1 MSLHLSGDPGLR
13 RLLRSNGGMA
23 RIILRRVP
31 GEGSVSSYGLHRDGV
46 EVVVGVKDSALLLGT
61 VVGVSELSEGEI
73 CGSVV
78 VMVLVVAVVVLV
90 VAVVVL
96 VVAVV
101 ALVVAVVA
109 LVVAVVALVVA
120 VVVLVAVVVVLV
132 AVVVALMVAVVVV
145 VVVVAVL
152 VVVGEREVSEAEREV
167 EGSIGSCKDVLEGG
181 EEECSPGS
189 ASEEERVVVIDII
202 VTDGNKVCVE
212 IKAASVERT
221 TGDDEY
227 TTVAVCSSALES
239 CAGRDS
245 VTVEMLWGVIPVL
258 KLSLEVAGMEVVPV
272 PDGSRLLLRSILR
285 SEAETVGG
293 VRGLDVDVPSGSGW
307 VELTGVRASEGKRV
321 SVPVAEPSESGCK
334 TV

>member
-1 MSLHLSGDPGLR
+1 
-13 RLLRSNGGMA
+13 MA
-23 RIILRRVP
+23 A
-31 GEGSVSSYGLHRDGV
+31 
-46 EVVVGVKDSALLLGT
+46 VVGVKDSALLLGT

-90 VAVVVL
+90 VAVVAL

-120 VVVLVAVVVVLV
+120 VVVLVAVVVALVV
-132 AVVVALMVAVVVV
+132 AVVALVVTVV
-145 VVVVAVL
+145 IIVVVVAVL

-212 IKAASVERT
+212 VKAASVERT

-239 CAGRDS
+239 CAVCSSALESCAGRDG
-245 VTVEMLWGVIPVL
+245 VTVEMLWGITPVL

-285 SEAETVGG
+285 REAETVGD